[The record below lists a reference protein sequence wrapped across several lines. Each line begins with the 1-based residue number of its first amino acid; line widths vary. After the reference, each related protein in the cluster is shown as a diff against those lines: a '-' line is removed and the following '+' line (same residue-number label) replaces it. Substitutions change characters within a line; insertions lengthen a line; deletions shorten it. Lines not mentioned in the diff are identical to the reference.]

1 MIVKN
6 CSSEAMWEQINISI
20 RNLLKLAPLYDN
32 SATFD
37 WSDCQL
43 STLPILPLEFYTYF
57 KPIGGIYNIVF
68 NNGFFYETYFLKW
81 YFKKKKFPK
90 YIKHQIEYVSF
101 SF

>member
-1 MIVKN
+1 
-6 CSSEAMWEQINISI
+6 MWEQINISI
-20 RNLLKLAPLYDN
+20 RNLLELAPLFDN

-57 KPIGGIYNIVF
+57 KPIGGINNIVF
-68 NNGFFYETYFLKW
+68 NNGFFLWKLF
-81 YFKKKKFPK
+81 FKIILQKKKFPK